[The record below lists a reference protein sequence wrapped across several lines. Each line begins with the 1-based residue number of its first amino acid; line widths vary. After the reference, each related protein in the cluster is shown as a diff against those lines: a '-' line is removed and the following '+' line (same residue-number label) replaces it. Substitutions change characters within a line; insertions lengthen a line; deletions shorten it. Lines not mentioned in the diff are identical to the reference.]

1 MPNQP
6 QIPWDYY
13 ASLRRQQAAAPA
25 SSDPV
30 AATLSA
36 MNADTAHQAVL
47 TSGDPAQIGRANQLG
62 RQVGE
67 HPAMIE
73 DGLDDVQRG
82 INAQGMAG
90 MAQAN
95 PAIGQHLAQNPRTAA
110 AAAGDHQWLN
120 VLGQSWDHLTNTLPG
135 VIDDIFQG
143 TNNSGA
149 NGGTSSMGASGLIAR
164 PLMAGMAALM
174 GNTAA
179 APALKREA
187 GPVGQNLRG
196 ALFAGVANLYSGA
209 TGYARMVTDGIGWGS
224 ASQLLDQQRRN
235 ANDYAMRTMP
245 HTGEWVP
252 DQILGGVSNVPS
264 TGLALGVG
272 LGGRAVGLGLKSA
285 SALGAISGGVVQ
297 GGQSYNKAR
306 DEGLSWGQAAAYANI
321 DAATETAGEYV
332 GELQFLKATA
342 GGSSLMTRFLRS
354 QIGEVAGEEFSTVAQ
369 DFSAWAILPENKNK
383 PISDFFE
390 KLPEDMASTAV
401 QTLVAGGISNLTI
414 GGIEHVLNT
423 GAAQLRRR
431 VAAEGPDIVRA
442 DMAQPVI
449 ETMAQAAQNS
459 QLRARDPEGYN
470 DIVRDLGEQ
479 HGATHVFVPG
489 EAVQSYLQSDGFD
502 PFTDPMSQWADHAR
516 EAAATGG
523 DVVLPVEFA
532 LGTLPGTPAF
542 AALKDDMRLD
552 AGGLSQREADE
563 LKARYPKAME
573 TMAERAT
580 GADQGQQASNA
591 AIQRIVDRVTAQLEQ
606 NGFTP
611 AAASAQAQLIAMR
624 EATRAARLGRDL
636 TGNEFQTEV
645 RQIGTPPA
653 PEARQADVNDLVIH
667 ALRKGAPA
675 TTQGGKSLLEFI
687 ADRGGINDDG
697 GDLRSMG
704 IEDWHRAKPF
714 RNRLVRDPELG
725 LNTGAPSGRGDYGI
739 DSTLR
744 AAIEAGY
751 FPELANV
758 ENEHGP
764 STLDTNHLMDAIGEE
779 LAGSPRYAEAPTTDH
794 IRQWAEDLRQML
806 ESQGHDPA
814 SMTDEQIREAIGK
827 LEPGSDSGLNY
838 EELPEGAARALEQG
852 ETLAEIQADAASRGV
867 TLKITDG
874 RYGTE
879 INLIDTSEA
888 GRGTGV
894 GTEFMQR
901 LANWADAN
909 GARLLLTP
917 DTSFGASSR
926 SRLVSFYKRF
936 GFKENKGRSR
946 DYSTMAGMIR
956 DPKGY
961 NQGAFSGPRG
971 RILFGGQHPVIE
983 LFQARNLS
991 TLLHELGHQW
1001 LEELRADAEG
1011 ADTVRLYRG
1020 QGDLSS
1026 SRQGNTKDGHL
1037 NFTTDPEIAANYAGR
1052 NPDGELY
1059 YIDLPRQEA
1068 EKYLTGHLADVP
1080 EGVAQGMKQFTDY
1093 ASLRRAAMDQ
1103 GFALTPTEYHEH
1115 AVASAAQLP
1124 AIASGVVQDWETVKR
1139 WFADKGHAI
1148 GEDGVIPVDAHEL
1161 WARGTERYLMEGRA
1175 PSSALSRLFETFR
1188 GWMLAIYRKV
1198 DSLRA
1203 PITPEIRQV
1212 MDRML
1217 ATDDEITAA
1226 QDRLQLEPLFRDAAS
1241 AGMTGPEF
1249 AAYADQ
1255 VQRAREEA
1263 GGQLMA
1269 KTMADI
1275 RRSKQ
1280 AAYQREWREERD
1292 KQAEQLDRSP
1302 LLSAIRLAK
1311 ENGISKS
1318 WMADRLGQDAV
1329 DLLPRMVPPL
1339 AREKGMNA
1347 DDLAEQAGFASGQQM
1362 IETLIGAERAH
1373 KEVVAGGDK
1382 RGLRQR
1388 LIDTATDAAM
1398 EARHGTD
1405 PFNNGE
1411 IEREAQAAVNNQLQ
1425 GEVLAAE
1432 ARALARRTGQDVTPY
1447 SLARQWARNKVRG
1460 GIVAEEASAGAIA
1473 RHARNVAK
1481 AGRAAEAALVK
1492 GDMGAALVAKQQQL
1506 ISSALLAEA
1515 KEAHDQVE
1523 AAKDRLAKIARRKT
1537 MKSVDQAYLE
1547 QAQTLLAEVN
1557 FVEATQKLLDRQNK
1571 WAEWAQARQAEG
1583 YDVVVPASFEATI
1596 KGTHWTR
1603 LSVENLM
1610 GLDEA
1615 VAQVMHLGRLK
1626 QSLLD
1631 GQEERD
1637 WADIEAEAVHAAS
1650 HLRQRPPAPLI
1661 EPGLGDRIKS
1671 GILSIDAAL
1680 LRMETVFDWLDGGDP
1695 NGVFNRIA
1703 FRPVADAQA
1712 REDAMLADYY
1722 HRTRNLFEAVP
1733 REDLGRWQDKV
1744 VLPFQYRVTGAP
1756 VELRRHQIIAMA
1768 LNVGNEGNLQRLA
1781 DGYGWNRGAIMD
1793 FLNGTLTKGEWTY
1806 VQGVWDTIETL
1817 WPQIEAME
1825 KRINGVAPDKVEP
1838 LKFLTPHGE
1847 MQGGYYP
1854 AIYDE
1859 TRDYK
1864 AEENRGRDADLFE
1877 GRYTRANTTASA
1889 TKAREEVVKKPILL
1903 DMGVINRH
1911 LGEVI
1916 HDITHREAVMK
1927 AWRFLTSERV
1937 MQAVDEALGPEVRK
1951 QFRPWVKFI
1960 ANRWASERAGN
1971 EGFGKFIQALRAN
1984 TTAVG
1989 LGLRAST
1996 ILVHTSGLV
2005 YGTEVIGEK
2014 WMAQG
2019 MAAMAKDYRG
2029 TVNHVLEQSPEV
2041 RAHLEHFDNDIRK
2054 QIDKLNDGRPLTKAA
2069 AHIRE
2074 AQRFL
2079 FHGIGFMVQRVS
2091 VPVWVGAYNKGISEG
2106 LSDADAKFAADKA
2119 VRKTMGSAGA
2129 KDLAAIQRGT
2139 GKWGEVAKLFTMFY
2153 TQMSAQYQRQRT
2165 LYRDA
2170 TGQDVR
2176 QPRSL
2181 GRLAARAWWLIA
2193 IAPMW
2198 DAAIKMALGGHGPD
2212 DDEWWATFVFKHALA
2227 NQLAPIPGLRDLF
2240 QPTWNAVAGHKVFN
2254 PSVTP
2259 LQKVYDSVINLGK
2272 DVGNVAHGK
2281 PTKQLTRHALE
2292 SVGYATGLVPGQF
2305 ASATQF
2311 LVDLGNG
2318 EAHPHSVS
2326 DWVQGLSTGKIKE
2339 H

>member
-1 MPNQP
+1 MPTQP

-13 ASLRRQQAAAPA
+13 ASLRRQQATTPPT
-25 SSDPV
+25 SDPV

-36 MNADTAHQAVL
+36 MNADTAHEAVL
-47 TSGDPAQIGRANQLG
+47 NGGDPAQIGRANQLG

-67 HPAMIE
+67 HPSMIE

-82 INAQGMAG
+82 LNAQGMAG

-95 PAIGQHLAQNPRTAA
+95 PFIGQHLAQNPRTAA

-135 VIDDIFQG
+135 VIDDIFAG

-149 NGGTSSMGASGLIAR
+149 NGGTSALGASGLIAR

-179 APALKREA
+179 VPALQREA
-187 GPVGQNLRG
+187 APVGQGLRG
-196 ALFAGVANLYSGA
+196 ALFSGVANLYSGA
-209 TGYARMVTDGIGWGS
+209 AGYARMLTDGIGWDS

-235 ANDYAMRTMP
+235 ANDYAMHTMP

-264 TGLALGVG
+264 TGLALSVG
-272 LGGRAVGLGLKSA
+272 LGARGAGLGLKAA
-285 SALGAISGGVVQ
+285 SALGALSGGVVQ
-297 GGQSYNKAR
+297 GGQSYNKGR
-306 DEGLSWGQAAAYANI
+306 DEGLTWVQAATYANI

-383 PISDFFE
+383 PISDFFS

-414 GGIEHVLNT
+414 GGIEHALNT

-442 DMAQPVI
+442 DLAQPVI

-459 QLRARDPEGYN
+459 QLRARDPDGYN
-470 DIVRDLGEQ
+470 DMVRDLGEQ

-591 AIQRIVDRVTAQLEQ
+591 AVQRIVDRVTAQLEQ

-636 TGNEFQTEV
+636 TGNEFETEV
-645 RQIGTPPA
+645 REIGSPPA

-667 ALRKGAPA
+667 AMRKGAPA

-704 IEDWHRAKPF
+704 IEAWHRARPG
-714 RNRLVRDPELG
+714 RRRLVRDPELG
-725 LNTGAPSGRGDYGI
+725 INLGAPSGRGDYGV

-764 STLDTNHLMDAIGEE
+764 STLDTNHLMDAIGDE

-794 IRQWAEDLRQML
+794 IRQWADDLRQML

-827 LEPGSDSGLNY
+827 LEPGSDAGLNY
-838 EELPEGAARALEQG
+838 EDLPEGAARALEQG
-852 ETLAEIQADAASRGV
+852 E
-867 TLKITDG
+867 
-874 RYGTE
+874 
-879 INLIDTSEA
+879 
-888 GRGTGV
+888 
-894 GTEFMQR
+894 
-901 LANWADAN
+901 
-909 GARLLLTP
+909 
-917 DTSFGASSR
+917 
-926 SRLVSFYKRF
+926 
-936 GFKENKGRSR
+936 
-946 DYSTMAGMIR
+946 
-956 DPKGY
+956 
-961 NQGAFSGPRG
+961 FSGPRG
-971 RILFGGQHPVIE
+971 RIVFTDGKPVIE

-1001 LEELRADAEG
+1001 LEELRADATH
-1011 ADTVRLYRG
+1011 ADAPQQL
-1020 QGDLSS
+1020 QD
-1026 SRQGNTKDGHL
+1026 DW
-1037 NFTTDPEIAANYAGR
+1037 
-1052 NPDGELY
+1052 
-1059 YIDLPRQEA
+1059 
-1068 EKYLTGHLADVP
+1068 
-1080 EGVAQGMKQFTDY
+1080 
-1093 ASLRRAAMDQ
+1093 
-1103 GFALTPTEYHEH
+1103 H
-1115 AVASAAQLP
+1115 AV
-1124 AIASGVVQDWETVKR
+1124 ER
-1139 WFADKGHAI
+1139 WFADNGHAI
-1148 GEDGVIPVDAHEL
+1148 GDDGVIPIDAHEL

-1226 QDRLQLEPLFRDAAS
+1226 QDRLQLEPLFRDAAA

-1292 KQAEQLDRSP
+1292 KQAEKLDRSP

-1373 KEVVAGGDK
+1373 KEAVAGGDK

-1398 EARHGTD
+1398 EVRHGTD
-1405 PFNNGE
+1405 PFSNGE

-1447 SLARQWARNKVRG
+1447 SLARRWARGRVRG

-1596 KGTHWTR
+1596 KGTHWSR

-1637 WADIEAEAVHAAS
+1637 WADIEAEAIHAAS

-1671 GILSIDAAL
+1671 GILSIDATL

-1712 REDAMLADYY
+1712 REDAMLSDYY
-1722 HRTRNLFEAVP
+1722 HRTRDLFDAVP

-1781 DGYGWNRGAIMD
+1781 DGYGWNRGAIME

-2212 DDEWWATFVFKHALA
+2212 DDEWWATFVFKHMLA

-2272 DVGNVAHGK
+2272 DLGNVAHGK

-2311 LVDLGNG
+2311 LVDLSNG
-2318 EAHPHSVS
+2318 QAHPHSVS
-2326 DWVQGLSTGKIKE
+2326 DWVQGLSTGRIKE